1 MCKNGRLS
9 EKSARVQASKFLN
22 GTDFPEVVELI
33 KELRQAAERKYG
45 VTLMHQLKRLDE
57 LSRGA
62 EEAGQYSAAINA
74 EKIRS
79 ALGGLTIDRRE
90 QQHIHQLDNM
100 SKQDIVARL
109 AELRKSYPHAF
120 IEGKYLMPK
129 PLNTEKKL
137 WLSLKKTL
145 PKKTHCQRIEN
156 RVSEGMP
163 DCYLC
168 IDGVPVW
175 VELKITKNNANPRY
189 NPHRLRGIYRI
200 PAVVAFFFLA
210 YSPSESD
217 CFYLTGVLQPRSKVR
232 GSMTCDLRP
241 YSLVI

>member
-1 MCKNGRLS
+1 MRRKMKKQNTEPTENTIGKVGRPAGLTERQKTFAKFYVEGRHSNAECARMAGYSDKSSITMASKLLNGR
-9 EKSARVQASKFLN
+9 
-22 GTDFPEVVELI
+22 DFPDVVELI
-33 KELRQAAERKYG
+33 KELRQAAERRYG

-120 IEGKYLMPK
+120 IEGEIADAKAIEHREETVAVFEEVPAEK
-129 PLNTEKKL
+129 DPLPT
-137 WLSLKKTL
+137 
-145 PKKTHCQRIEN
+145 
-156 RVSEGMP
+156 
-163 DCYLC
+163 D
-168 IDGVPVW
+168 
-175 VELKITKNNANPRY
+175 
-189 NPHRLRGIYRI
+189 
-200 PAVVAFFFLA
+200 
-210 YSPSESD
+210 
-217 CFYLTGVLQPRSKVR
+217 
-232 GSMTCDLRP
+232 
-241 YSLVI
+241 

>member
-1 MCKNGRLS
+1 MKSEKEKPTENTIGKVGRPAGLTERQKTFAKFYVEGRHS
-9 EKSARVQASKFLN
+9 NAECARLAGYAEKSARIQASKLLN

-120 IEGKYLMPK
+120 IEGEIADAKAIEHREETVAVFEEVPAEK
-129 PLNTEKKL
+129 DPLPT
-137 WLSLKKTL
+137 
-145 PKKTHCQRIEN
+145 
-156 RVSEGMP
+156 
-163 DCYLC
+163 D
-168 IDGVPVW
+168 
-175 VELKITKNNANPRY
+175 
-189 NPHRLRGIYRI
+189 
-200 PAVVAFFFLA
+200 
-210 YSPSESD
+210 
-217 CFYLTGVLQPRSKVR
+217 
-232 GSMTCDLRP
+232 
-241 YSLVI
+241 